1 MSKKSKSVTIEDFY
15 HLQLLRIW
23 RYFRGESFAFWMICG
38 YFFFEY
44 FRPQSI
50 YTWLDFLPWTQL
62 TVLGA
67 LIGCF
72 TDKTVRW
79 VSSPINILIIAFF
92 LIVLLSS
99 YFAYWPS
106 FSYEQLEF
114 SYTWFIIYFLI
125 INIVNTEKRFF
136 IFLCIFFLASFKL
149 SLSLTL
155 KWAARGFSF
164 TDWGLMGP
172 RGFFQNSGELAIQM
186 LVFWPLAWAFAH
198 FLKQKVSKKWYSV
211 LLMMPI
217 TAVMVVIGASSR
229 GGQIALFL
237 QLIVSN
243 AKAVFRPRILISCAL
258 AVSVLWAILPDEQ
271 KERFENIGSDRTSI
285 QRLLYWEHGIDMLN
299 DHPFLGVGYFNF
311 IPYYERVYREDML
324 YEYAELPHNIFIQ
337 VGSELGYSGL
347 IVYVL
352 MLAYCFWKT
361 NSIRKKLKE
370 EGEHGFFYYI
380 FSYLNISLLGFIF
393 AGQFVS
399 VVYYPFLWI
408 HLALFVALTQCVQ
421 TKKTS
426 KKRPA

>member
-1 MSKKSKSVTIEDFY
+1 MSKRTKTVTIDDFY
-15 HLQLLRIW
+15 QLRLTKIW

-44 FRPQSI
+44 VRPQSI
-50 YTWLDFLPWTQL
+50 YPWLDFLPWTQL
-62 TVLGA
+62 TVMGA
-67 LIGCF
+67 LLGCF

-79 VSSPINILIIAFF
+79 VSTPINILIIIFF
-92 LIVLLSS
+92 LIILGSS
-99 YFAYWPS
+99 FLAYWPS
-106 FSYEQLEF
+106 LSYEQLEF

-149 SLSLTL
+149 SLSLSL

-198 FLKQKVSKKWYSV
+198 FMKERASKKWYSIV
-211 LLMMPI
+211 LLMPV

-229 GGQIALFL
+229 GGQVALLL
-237 QLIVSN
+237 QLLVLN
-243 AKAVFRPRILISCAL
+243 AKAVFRPRVLISCLL
-258 AVSVLWAILPDEQ
+258 AMSVLWAFLPDEQ
-271 KERFENIGSDRTSI
+271 KERFENAGTDRTSI
-285 QRLLYWEHGIDMLN
+285 QRFLYWEHGLDMLN

-324 YEYAELPHNIFIQ
+324 YEYAELPHNIFVQ
-337 VGSELGYSGL
+337 VGSELGYFGL
-347 IVYVL
+347 SVYLVIIF
-352 MLAYCFWKT
+352 YCIWKT
-361 NSIRKKLKE
+361 RIMKRLLKDDE
-370 EGEHGFFYYI
+370 SNRFPYYI
-380 FSYLNISLLGFIF
+380 FSYLNISMFGFVF

-408 HLALFVALTQCVQ
+408 HLALFVALINCVN
-421 TKKTS
+421 S
-426 KKRPA
+426 KKKEIRV